1 MLDINFIREN
11 TEKVK
16 QGMIDK
22 GEQGTEAVDEVLK
35 ADEQW
40 RSLVQQVD
48 ELRSESNTKAREIGK
63 LMGEGK
69 KEEAQEIIKHTSKLK
84 EKIKS
89 LEDDLQNFKSRRD
102 DL

>member
-16 QGMIDK
+16 QGKIDK

-48 ELRSESNTKAREIGK
+48 ELRS
-63 LMGEGK
+63 
-69 KEEAQEIIKHTSKLK
+69 
-84 EKIKS
+84 
-89 LEDDLQNFKSRRD
+89 
-102 DL
+102 